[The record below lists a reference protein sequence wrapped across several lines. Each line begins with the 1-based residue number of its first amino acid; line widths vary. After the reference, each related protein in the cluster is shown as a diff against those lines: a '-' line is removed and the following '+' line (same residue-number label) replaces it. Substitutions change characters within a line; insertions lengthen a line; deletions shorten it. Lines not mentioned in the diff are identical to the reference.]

1 MGRLLSSY
9 WWYMS
14 FRLREVVVLL
24 LARLAGGSVTPL
36 GGEIKMGGV
45 TLLEKARAGL
55 RICAEWML
63 LEVRGIGEG
72 CSDT

>member
-1 MGRLLSSY
+1 
-9 WWYMS
+9 MS

-24 LARLAGGSVTPL
+24 FVRLVWGSIAPL
-36 GGEIKMGGV
+36 GGDIMIGGV
-45 TLLEKARAGL
+45 TLLEEARAGL